1 MAHGGLL
8 DIRRDDAHVAESRG
22 DFGEAGNTG
31 AVNTIVVAD
40 KDARFHSLMKRIWMR
55 FWPNRVLRLADGRKF
70 LHSRARATMALTVFY
85 ALEDPLKISAL

>member
-31 AVNTIVVAD
+31 TVNTIVVAD
-40 KDARFHSLMKRIWMR
+40 KDARFHSLMKGIWECFCASKAR
-55 FWPNRVLRLADGRKF
+55 RSNAKRRHQVAF
-70 LHSRARATMALTVFY
+70 LSCSRRR
-85 ALEDPLKISAL
+85 